1 MLKKRLHNHNNNQTN
16 PKKQPYTKNKPTT
29 NILKNRNYK
38 KTQNN
43 NQRKTKNTKPASHIQ
58 LAPFYANTSV
68 VLQLSKNF
76 NQFFKIIKLDL
87 ISHINQFP
95 FCTGHLSSNKFLIFL
110 LQTDV
115 YEKF

>member
-38 KTQNN
+38 KTHNN

-58 LAPFYANTSV
+58 LAPFSANTTGFSFIR
-68 VLQLSKNF
+68 QQTFPDSH
-76 NQFFKIIKLDL
+76 QFGL
-87 ISHINQFP
+87 
-95 FCTGHLSSNKFLIFL
+95 
-110 LQTDV
+110 
-115 YEKF
+115 